1 MDVCGCMWMYV
12 DVCIDTNVI
21 SSIYSYS
28 TRNISDLLIDHSYD
42 LN

>member
-12 DVCIDTNVI
+12 DVCVYTNVI
-21 SSIYSYS
+21 SYIYSYS